1 VGLKSKINVG
11 WKSKINVGLKSKINV
26 EDCHGPRPVR
36 GNIIYPSA
44 SALGEQAA
52 QIAWYN
58 EKIKMQKKHKTSK

>member
-1 VGLKSKINVG
+1 VE
-11 WKSKINVGLKSKINV
+11 V
-26 EDCHGPRPVR
+26 EDQRRAEVEDQRGRLSRTAPRQ
-36 GNIIYPSA
+36 GQHNLPSA